1 VSNAEVT
8 PGNLVQAGPPTATLL
23 TTVVS
28 LDPIYVYFEGDEQ
41 TYLKYG
47 QLARAGS
54 RPSSRDVRNP
64 IYLGLMDE
72 DGQFPHKGYVD
83 FVDNQLNPQTGTIR
97 ARAVF
102 SNKDRRFTPGLF
114 ARLRLVGSGKYRAT
128 LVLDRAI
135 GTDQDK
141 KFVLAL
147 KPDNTVDYRSVQ
159 LGRLIEGLRVITSG
173 LKEGDKVVINGMQ
186 RVRPG
191 MKVTPTLAAM
201 SADSAVLGGQAAAA
215 KSDSAQADSAQAD
228 SAKPDSAKP
237 EH

>member
-1 VSNAEVT
+1 MN
-8 PGNLVQAGPPTATLL
+8 
-23 TTVVS
+23 
-28 LDPIYVYFEGDEQ
+28 
-41 TYLKYG
+41 
-47 QLARAGS
+47 
-54 RPSSRDVRNP
+54 
-64 IYLGLMDE
+64 E

-97 ARAVF
+97 ARGVF
-102 SNKDRRFTPGLF
+102 SNKDRLFTPGLF

-141 KFVLAL
+141 KFVLVL

-159 LGRLIEGLRVITSG
+159 VGRLIEGLRVITSG
-173 LKEGDKVVINGMQ
+173 LKEGDKVVINGIQ

-201 SADSAVLGGQAAAA
+201 SADSAALGGQAAAA
-215 KSDSAQADSAQAD
+215 APDSGKPS
-228 SAKPDSAKP
+228 SAKTDSAKP